1 MALQDIFL
9 AVTQGIEK
17 RNKHMNKGVK
27 IAMWIVFGAAL
38 IALFGFITMYLWNW
52 LMPKIFGLP
61 TLTITETFGL
71 LLLAKILFGFGGKG
85 GNGAQHKWQWKHR
98 MLNKFETMSPEDRER
113 FKARMK
119 EKWCRWDEKPSTTDQ
134 NTSNG

>member
-1 MALQDIFL
+1 
-9 AVTQGIEK
+9 
-17 RNKHMNKGVK
+17 MNKGAK

-38 IALFGFITMYLWNW
+38 IALFGFITMHLWNW

-61 TLTITETFGL
+61 MLTITETFGL

-85 GNGAQHKWQWKHR
+85 GGGNQHKWQWKQR
-98 MLNKFETMSPEDRER
+98 LFNKFENMSPEDRER
-113 FKARMK
+113 FKERMK
-119 EKWCRWDEKPSTTDQ
+119 EKWCRWDEKTSGPDQ

>member
-1 MALQDIFL
+1 
-9 AVTQGIEK
+9 
-17 RNKHMNKGVK
+17 MNKGVK

-61 TLTITETFGL
+61 TLTIVETFGL

-85 GNGAQHKWQWKHR
+85 GNGGQHKWQWKQR
-98 MLNKFETMSPEDRER
+98 MINKFDTMSPEDRER
-113 FKARMK
+113 FKARMN
-119 EKWCRWDEKPSTTDQ
+119 EKWCRWDEKTSNPDQ